1 MSNAHAGCLKV
12 NSSRIALV
20 AAVGRIVK
28 MIVTFTLSLPVDDN
42 QLFIYRTADQLD

>member
-12 NSSRIALV
+12 ISPIALV
-20 AAVGRIVK
+20 GAVSRPLQ
-28 MIVTFTLSLPVDDN
+28 IVTFTLSLPVDDN